1 VSLRHIPLTPKDQEW
16 HAIFF
21 GLNAHCDP
29 DDTGAIFIERNFSVA
44 NRKERRSVAAGTR
57 SKGPAK
63 KAVIP
68 RDYTIEIADEIHEAW
83 RSGFRSMPTKPE
95 VDAQIE
101 DLYQSHVA
109 VPVAGQAAVSLTNDP
124 DGLMTPVLVTINP
137 EDKKIKVVALSTP
150 ERLAF
155 TLDYFDKR
163 GKPLIPDCREAGF
176 IIRLAEEIKRAWD
189 RGDRTM
195 PSQARIMASIKH
207 MIKKTRSEPEGL
219 VTMVMRQHED
229 DPSDDGSVP
238 LVINYEIE
246 KRRITISPILTAEM
260 NAKITEF
267 MDGAS
272 IDTVHDL
279 EEEPQGF
286 WQTVH

>member
-1 VSLRHIPLTPKDQEW
+1 MTLCSVFANMSAQCGSSPSRRGMGHVGATRRVVPRSAKNSHARHRVSLRHIPLTPKDQEW

-124 DGLMTPVLVTINP
+124 DGLMTP
-137 EDKKIKVVALSTP
+137 
-150 ERLAF
+150 
-155 TLDYFDKR
+155 
-163 GKPLIPDCREAGF
+163 
-176 IIRLAEEIKRAWD
+176 
-189 RGDRTM
+189 RTGYDQ
-195 PSQARIMASIKH
+195 PGR
-207 MIKKTRSEPEGL
+207 
-219 VTMVMRQHED
+219 
-229 DPSDDGSVP
+229 
-238 LVINYEIE
+238 
-246 KRRITISPILTAEM
+246 
-260 NAKITEF
+260 
-267 MDGAS
+267 
-272 IDTVHDL
+272 
-279 EEEPQGF
+279 
-286 WQTVH
+286 